1 MKMPEKIDERL
12 FAPCGMNCMAC
23 CRHCVSKSPCPG
35 CFGGDGGKPEH
46 CRKCG
51 IRDCARER
59 GLAYCFACPDYPCKP
74 VKNLDRS
81 YRKRYQAS
89 LMENGAAVKAR
100 GLEAFLAAQREE
112 FTCPACGGAVSLHDA
127 ACSECGRPRGPGEV

>member
-23 CRHCVSKSPCPG
+23 CRHCVSKRPCPG

-127 ACSECGRPRGPGEV
+127 ACSECGRPRGPREV